1 MACAEPNDA
10 IRRSHSLSVMARR
23 LLLTK
28 RRTWLLFI
36 WCLAATMLPT
46 KVQPASAIVGGT
58 SALGNTAVVRL
69 INENSTCSGALW
81 TTRIV
86 ITAGHCVVSANGTL
100 TTQPVFVFAPG
111 VNTDQSRQTV
121 TSSAIVTVDGWR
133 REGNL
138 SQPNDIAFVVLSA
151 DLPGVTISRLA
162 TTGEVAAWSLD
173 ARVVTFLGYG
183 RTNPGG
189 GSSPIPNA
197 INQPLNSLAPWPG
210 SFAATQ
216 TATTGICSGDSGG
229 PVVTQVG
236 SELVLIG
243 VNSAASGPCST
254 SSRPSMTGFVPTAF
268 PDLMRRA
275 LELANTTATPV
286 ITTGSAS
293 QISTTSAVL
302 SASVAGNNFTTNV
315 TFVYG
320 LQPDLSGATTTVDAG
335 QVSSPTPQ
343 SVQASVAN
351 LVPGNTYYFRADATN
366 VAGTTIGAI
375 SSFATLGGAPVVQ
388 VGVASEVSSDAA
400 TLSGLVN
407 ANSIPTVA
415 SFQFSRLPDF
425 SVIDGAVVAGDVDGN
440 ETAALSAPISGLE
453 PGATYFWRVVGSN
466 DGGTSVSTAGT
477 FTTPTF
483 GQPASLTTRALL
495 KTLLISRKGITRFTV
510 LPNQR
515 SRTHCTLTSGN
526 SRIVFSKPG
535 VCRVR
540 ITITRRNKTTTGMYN
555 LVVR

>member
-1 MACAEPNDA
+1 MACAEPNDV
-10 IRRSHSLSVMARR
+10 IHRSRSLSVVSRR
-23 LLLTK
+23 FLPTK
-28 RRTWLLFI
+28 RRTWLLII
-36 WCLAATMLPT
+36 WCLATTMSPT
-46 KVQPASAIVGGT
+46 KMQPASAIVGGT

-86 ITAGHCVVSANGTL
+86 ITAGHCVVSANGNL

-138 SQPNDIAFVVLSA
+138 SQPNDIAFVVLSS

-162 TTGEVAAWSLD
+162 TSGEVAAWSLD

-183 RTNPGG
+183 RTSPGG
-189 GSSPIPNA
+189 GPSPIPHA

-229 PVVTQVG
+229 PVITQVG

-243 VNSAASGPCST
+243 VSSAASGPCST

-275 LELANTTATPV
+275 LELSNATATPV
-286 ITTGSAS
+286 VTTSSAS

-302 SASVAGNNFTTNV
+302 SASVAGNNFTTTV
-315 TFVYG
+315 AFTYG
-320 LQPDLSGATTTVDAG
+320 LQPDLSGATTSVDVG
-335 QVSSPTPQ
+335 QVSSPTPT
-343 SVQASVAN
+343 SVQASIAN
-351 LVPGNTYYFRADATN
+351 LVPGTTYYFRADATS
-366 VAGTTIGAI
+366 VAGTTSSAI
-375 SSFATLGGAPVVQ
+375 SSFTTQGGAPVVQ
-388 VGVASEVSSDAA
+388 VGAASAVSSDAA

-415 SFQFSRLPDF
+415 SFQYSRQPDF
-425 SVIDGAVVAGDVDGN
+425 SVIDGTVIAGDVAGN
-440 ETAALSAPISGLE
+440 EPATLSATIGQLE
-453 PGATYFWRVVGSN
+453 PGATYFWRMVASN
-466 DGGTSVSTAGT
+466 DGGTSVSAVGT
-477 FTTPTF
+477 FATPTF
-483 GQPASLTTRALL
+483 GQPPSLTTGALL
-495 KTLLISRKGITRFTV
+495 KTLLIDRKGATRFTV

-515 SRTHCTLTSGN
+515 SRPHCALTSGN
-526 SRIVFSKPG
+526 SRIIFSKPG